1 MKRMDNTRAPVEL
14 LRQLNNLAALFT
26 LSALWMLVAIALLRA
41 GLGDSTRNQLSSWIF
56 LCLSIW
62 LPIFAIA
69 RAKEYW
75 IEAGAIAWTVS
86 IIFPLLGLFL
96 GQAATLV
103 ALGIL
108 GLIAFDFLRKTPKTN
123 QSKFWKI
130 LSGSI
135 ALAIVLLSVGS
146 ADRFFMPED
155 IDLGT
160 AHSDTYF
167 HIALSGIIAKFL
179 VPTIGADGLEFI
191 KYHFGSHLV
200 AAGLSKSS
208 GGRAAEVYVYWGAV
222 NLRLQLLWG
231 ILWCSMSLPP
241 KHSYPFQICARLLLL
256 MLFACLTAEL
266 FNSES
271 FLLACAILMGVMPL
285 LGNYVTLVD
294 RSIYRHYWQLLIILG
309 IAFIC
314 AATKVSVGYFVA
326 VVLIYACCV
335 NAKDYKRWVITIT
348 GLCALALVTVVLFVP
363 LDVALSQAKFNIIF
377 SSYLQ
382 LATLTTLLSILL
394 PIAILAVQLV
404 SLRQLSYSTHDKEKT
419 FHISFVSFKVN
430 NFWNFL
436 KFQRA
441 QTGGSQIL
449 FISLVACIVVAF
461 TMPIGGNLG
470 YFSAV
475 LLVMSIALIPIGFFS
490 TISTLKHFSLV
501 KLLGLGLV
509 ATITVHFLTFGFQ
522 FVTQTLKI
530 AACVGCSLDAPA
542 NTSQPVALEVRP
554 KHRLLSS
561 LREHGTLWTTTQSLI
576 NSSQW
581 HVLIQ
586 SIEQFAVNQP
596 DSVIFVPPTNE
607 LFWTRLKRV
616 NPYWCLSPQLMI
628 PAQAGVPMLRGIS
641 PVHLEQECAS
651 TGLIWYGFGKEQ
663 DSHRTSEFNDQAL
676 CELAVAKGFN
686 RIYVLNSIEGPE
698 QNSKLLCPRVN

>member
-1 MKRMDNTRAPVEL
+1 MDNTRAPVEL

-26 LSALWMLVAIALLRA
+26 LSAVWMLLAIALLRA
-41 GLGDSTRNQLSSWIF
+41 GLGDSTSNQLSSCIF

-96 GQAATLV
+96 GQAATFV

-108 GLIAFDFLRKTPKTN
+108 GLIAVDFHRKTPKTD

-135 ALAIVLLSVGS
+135 VLATVLLSVGS
-146 ADRFFMPED
+146 ADRFFMPEE

-167 HIALSGIIAKFL
+167 HIALSGMISKFL

-208 GGRAAEVYVYWGAV
+208 GARVAEVYVYWGAV

-231 ILWCSMSLPP
+231 ILWCSMSLLP
-241 KHSYPFQICARLLLL
+241 KHSYPFQIRARLLLL
-256 MLFACLTAEL
+256 MLFACLTASL

-271 FLLACAILMGVMPL
+271 FLLACAILMGAMPL
-285 LGNYVTLVD
+285 LAYYVTLVGGP
-294 RSIYRHYWQLLIILG
+294 IYRHYWQLLIILG
-309 IAFIC
+309 IASIC
-314 AATKVSVGYFVA
+314 AAIKVSVGYFVA
-326 VVLIYACCV
+326 VVLIYSCCV
-335 NAKDYKRWVITIT
+335 NVKDWKRWVITIT
-348 GLCALALVTVVLFVP
+348 GLFALAIGTVILFAP
-363 LDVALSQAKFNIIF
+363 RDVALSQAKFNIIF

-404 SLRQLSYSTHDKEKT
+404 SLRQLSYSAYDQKKT

-430 NFWNFL
+430 NFSSFF
-436 KFQRA
+436 KVQRA
-441 QTGGSQIL
+441 QAGGSQIL
-449 FISLVACIVVAF
+449 FISLLACIVVVF
-461 TMPIGGNLG
+461 TMPIGSNLG
-470 YFSAV
+470 YFFAV

-501 KLLGLGLV
+501 KLLGLGLA

-522 FVTQTLKI
+522 FATQMLKI
-530 AACVGCSLDAPA
+530 AACAGCNLDQPA
-542 NTSQPVALEVRP
+542 NTSQSIAIEVRP

-561 LREHGTLWTTTQSLI
+561 LREHRTLWTTTQSLI

-596 DSVIFVPPTNE
+596 GTVIFVPPTNE

-641 PVHLEQECAS
+641 PAQLELECAT

-663 DSHRTSEFNDQAL
+663 YAHRTDEFNNQEL
-676 CELAVAKGFN
+676 CKMAVSKGFN
-686 RIYVLNSIEGPE
+686 RIYVLNSIDHTE
-698 QNSKLLCPRVN
+698 QNSKLLCTAR